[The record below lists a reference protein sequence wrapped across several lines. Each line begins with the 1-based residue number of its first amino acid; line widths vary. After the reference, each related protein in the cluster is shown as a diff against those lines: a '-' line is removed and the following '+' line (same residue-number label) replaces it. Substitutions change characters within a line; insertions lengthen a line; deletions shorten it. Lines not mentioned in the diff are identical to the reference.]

1 MLEKIIVAALIVL
14 AVGYMVRR
22 VMRKGGSSCGC
33 GSSGG
38 CCGGGQTEIKNFS
51 DCGCG
56 RKS

>member
-1 MLEKIIVAALIVL
+1 MLEKIIVAALIAL

-22 VMRKGGSSCGC
+22 AMRKGGSCCGC

-38 CCGGGQTEIKNFS
+38 CGGGQTDIKNFS